1 MESIIDAIY
10 VEGNILLT
18 CINCLVL
25 FIAFDCLL
33 GFASLIKNI
42 KGAIS

>member
-1 MESIIDAIY
+1 MDSIIESIY
-10 VEGNILLT
+10 VDGNLLLT